1 MPKSKSAYLFT
12 YKNILKLVYL
22 NYKCH
27 FYSSISLMQWFPTW
41 VPRNPGVPR
50 TMFRG
55 SAGFFDESMY
65 VRKYLNHF
73 EIVINIILGICI
85 PN

>member
-1 MPKSKSAYLFT
+1 MGGD
-12 YKNILKLVYL
+12 LKGPPS
-22 NYKCH
+22 H
-27 FYSSISLMQWFPTW
+27 RRQTRHSLSQWFPTW
-41 VPRNPGVPR
+41 VPR

-65 VRKYLNHF
+65 VRKYLKHL

-85 PN
+85 AN

>member
-1 MPKSKSAYLFT
+1 MSYANNYIIL
-12 YKNILKLVYL
+12 YNICVLLI
-22 NYKCH
+22 
-27 FYSSISLMQWFPTW
+27 SSIILSNTV
-41 VPRNPGVPR
+41 VPNLGSAEPW
-50 TMFRG
+50 G